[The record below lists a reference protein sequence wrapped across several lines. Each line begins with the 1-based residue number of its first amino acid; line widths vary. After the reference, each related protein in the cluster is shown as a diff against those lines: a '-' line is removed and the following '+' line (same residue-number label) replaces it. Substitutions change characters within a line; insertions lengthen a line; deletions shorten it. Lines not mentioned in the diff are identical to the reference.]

1 MGQLGMAHVMLFFIF
16 SFFSP
21 FLALNYYVIFLY
33 LYITKMSSRL
43 TFYHL
48 KDKRGHRLESPYRLT
63 NYGSS
68 FEWILDFAL
77 VYGMAWSFFSHP
89 SYSLEI
95 TEAIIPC

>member
-1 MGQLGMAHVMLFFIF
+1 VYGSAGDGSCDAFFIF

-33 LYITKMSSRL
+33 LHITKMSSRL
-43 TFYHL
+43 TLYHL

-77 VYGMAWSFFSHP
+77 VYGMAWSFFFLTQATHWK
-89 SYSLEI
+89 
-95 TEAIIPC
+95 

>member
-33 LYITKMSSRL
+33 LHITKMSSCL

-48 KDKRGHRLESPYRLT
+48 KDKRGRRLIDLQIMVRLLS
-63 NYGSS
+63 G
-68 FEWILDFAL
+68 FWIL
-77 VYGMAWSFFSHP
+77 H
-89 SYSLEI
+89 
-95 TEAIIPC
+95 